1 MRLLTVIS
9 IASLVVSIAALV
21 FVLGLYA
28 EFDKSDSDTATSD
41 APLLDEET
49 VIALTYGSL
58 IGFDLGEYRRI
69 ECANDNIDRFS
80 AKYAGEDIWIVKVGD
95 DHRCTIPVH
104 DKEAQVI
111 MPK

>member
-1 MRLLTVIS
+1 MRLLTGIS
-9 IASLVVSIAALV
+9 IASLVVAIAALV
-21 FVLGLYA
+21 FVLGLYN
-28 EFDKSDSDTATSD
+28 EFDKSDSDTATLD
-41 APLLDEET
+41 APVLDEET

-58 IGFDLGEYRRI
+58 IGFDFGEYRRI
-69 ECANDNIDRFS
+69 ICAVDKIDRFS

-95 DHRCTIPVH
+95 DPRCTIPVH